1 MPTSLEEHKSSDAV
15 CFCRGDEGRLAA
27 AGGLLLRD
35 VAVNQEEQ
43 DAARELIA
51 ATAPRAG

>member
-1 MPTSLEEHKSSDAV
+1 V

-27 AGGLLLRD
+27 AGGLLLLRD